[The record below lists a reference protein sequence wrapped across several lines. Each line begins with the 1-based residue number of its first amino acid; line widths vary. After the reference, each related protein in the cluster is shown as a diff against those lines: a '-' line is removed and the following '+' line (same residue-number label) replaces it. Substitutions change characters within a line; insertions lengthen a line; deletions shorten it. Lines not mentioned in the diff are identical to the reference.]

1 MATHMESMSQETRG
15 EGGDLYPI
23 RTGYL
28 LSARHDKVM
37 QVLPSARTR
46 QDPLEISWHFDGTL
60 TRKLKSVGSSWL
72 LASSLGWFDGYCRQY
87 YRDQPDQVMKFR
99 HTSSS

>member
-23 RTGYL
+23 WTGYL
-28 LSARHDKVM
+28 LSATWHNKVM

-60 TRKLKSVGSSWL
+60 TRKLKV
-72 LASSLGWFDGYCRQY
+72 
-87 YRDQPDQVMKFR
+87 
-99 HTSSS
+99 

>member
-15 EGGDLYPI
+15 EAGGGLYPM

-28 LSARHDKVM
+28 LSARHNKVM

-60 TRKLKSVGSSWL
+60 TRKLKV
-72 LASSLGWFDGYCRQY
+72 
-87 YRDQPDQVMKFR
+87 
-99 HTSSS
+99 